1 MSSSGAASA
10 GAASAVRARLEKM
23 GRRAS
28 IADAAQQSLAQVDVV
43 DHGGGVVMEA
53 TANFFRMGPAAKH
66 VRRALTDKLSA
77 GITHSHRR
85 ANLLLRLYR
94 MIEEEGCDE
103 CERANAKEHDGLFG
117 ELPGWV

>member
-1 MSSSGAASA
+1 MS
-10 GAASAVRARLEKM
+10 
-23 GRRAS
+23 
-28 IADAAQQSLAQVDVV
+28 
-43 DHGGGVVMEA
+43 
-53 TANFFRMGPAAKH
+53 PAAKH

-77 GITHSHRR
+77 GIAYPHRR